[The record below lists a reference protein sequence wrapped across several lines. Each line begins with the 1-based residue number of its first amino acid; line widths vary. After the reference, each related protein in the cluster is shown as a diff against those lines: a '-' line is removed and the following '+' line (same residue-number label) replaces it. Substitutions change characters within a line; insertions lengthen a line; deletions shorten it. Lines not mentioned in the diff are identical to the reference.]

1 MHTADTRAN
10 FIAWYREVF
19 GFTKPVAK
27 ALYNK
32 QLLQDKKT
40 LTELSNRKIDSIM
53 HAICPIQA
61 IAEISAARL
70 KLAIFWIKHQDHTQ
84 REVGIPTNPL
94 VRVTLD
100 MIMLLKTQQQLK
112 DDWRLGNKEPDYP
125 AATLDLASATK
136 TLNKTKTALSCMCGV
151 TGVPISYVI

>member
-1 MHTADTRAN
+1 
-10 FIAWYREVF
+10 
-19 GFTKPVAK
+19 
-27 ALYNK
+27 
-32 QLLQDKKT
+32 
-40 LTELSNRKIDSIM
+40 
-53 HAICPIQA
+53 
-61 IAEISAARL
+61 
-70 KLAIFWIKHQDHTQ
+70 
-84 REVGIPTNPL
+84 
-94 VRVTLD
+94 